1 MATALVFVVIVLLFL
16 ALDSYMDWKKER
28 DKRKKKEDQDFE

>member
-16 ALDSYMDWKKER
+16 ALDAYLDWKKER
-28 DKRKKKEDQDFE
+28 DKRKKEDQDFE